1 MSLFSTFHSR
11 KKSKPQNA
19 RILLGIFSILPL
31 LGILTLTGNATA
43 QSFMQSW
50 SKDSQIRFEWYHPS
64 FSGSSLSALTSVSFI
79 SLNVPVGR
87 DLRLKADLPL
97 SYYNWTDDQDP
108 GQLAAGDPYIGIEHR
123 MKDPRF
129 SIDLGIRLPLS
140 ERAFTFV
147 DENSVYYRFAA
158 SDYQAWVL
166 RANLHYLKH
175 LPSGLSFQFLFG
187 SFAEI
192 SNASS
197 RKTLWYLNYGAH
209 MRYRHRQ
216 FLVGAGIKG
225 IASLTEPFS
234 SSAGNARNTSNQFY
248 FEIGSPQPNWTP
260 SLYLPF
266 PFDDNVA
273 GSGQLNFVLGLR
285 ANIDLPA

>member
-1 MSLFSTFHSR
+1 MSTTCMIVILGLFQ
-11 KKSKPQNA
+11 PNNLA
-19 RILLGIFSILPL
+19 
-31 LGILTLTGNATA
+31 A

-50 SKDSQIRFEWYHPS
+50 SNDSQIGFEWYHPS

-79 SLNVPVGR
+79 SLDVPVGR
-87 DLRLKADLPL
+87 NLRLKADLPL

-140 ERAFTFV
+140 ERAFSFV

-158 SDYQAWVL
+158 SDNQAWVL
-166 RANLHYLKH
+166 RANLHYLRH
-175 LPSGLSFQFLFG
+175 LPSGFSFQFLFG

-209 MRYRHRQ
+209 MRYRHHQ

-234 SSAGNARNTSNQFY
+234 SSVWNGQHYQRNTSHQFY
-248 FEIGSPQPNWTP
+248 FEIGSPHPNWTP
-260 SLYLPF
+260 SLYLAF

-273 GSGQLNFVLGLR
+273 GSEQLNFVLGLR
-285 ANIDLPA
+285 ANIHLPA